1 MSDSEKFSM
10 NISRNQTA
18 RDYQYLEEME
28 KYFESSLGT
37 NVDKLRNFAKFVPR
51 PEISRFLAKRAL
63 FEEILETHGYIV
75 ECGVFLGGGL
85 MSWAQFSSIYEPL
98 NHVRRIVGF
107 DSFQGFSD
115 FHEKDAGS
123 NPSFAVRGGLAT
135 RAQHDIQECIRLYD
149 LARPLGHIPR
159 VEVVAGDAS
168 ETIPAYVKSSPHL
181 VVALLYLDFDLYTPT
196 KVAIECLVPRMPKG
210 AIVAFDELNNKDWP
224 GETSAVFDTI
234 GIRTLRLR
242 RFRFQ
247 PQISYAVLE

>member
-1 MSDSEKFSM
+1 
-10 NISRNQTA
+10 
-18 RDYQYLEEME
+18 
-28 KYFESSLGT
+28 
-37 NVDKLRNFAKFVPR
+37 
-51 PEISRFLAKRAL
+51 
-63 FEEILETHGYIV
+63 
-75 ECGVFLGGGL
+75 
-85 MSWAQFSSIYEPL
+85 
-98 NHVRRIVGF
+98 
-107 DSFQGFSD
+107 
-115 FHEKDAGS
+115 
-123 NPSFAVRGGLAT
+123 
-135 RAQHDIQECIRLYD
+135 
-149 LARPLGHIPR
+149 